1 MPGGVER
8 NHQPQ
13 IKDTTLWKPHR
24 NSRRALALGVGA
36 SVVSITGRPA
46 LAQTTPAPVT
56 DIDILNFALTLQH
69 LEAAFYNQRLT
80 RFSASDLSGASF
92 VPLVGTLISATLF
105 DNFKAIRDH
114 ENVHVDILKSTIRSL
129 GGVPVDPCQYNFG
142 YTNFDGFVAVATVLE
157 NTGVMAYDGA
167 LGMIQNPDLRTA
179 GATIATVEARHAA
192 YLNLISLTIPFPAAY
207 DTAKRMQEILAAA
220 GPFIT
225 SCVATPGT
233 GGGAATKAVA
243 GPKDAS
249 TVQQFYLLDGTASV
263 AFDGRPLKYSWTMI
277 SGNAGLTGAST
288 ATPTANFLLF
298 GPATF
303 ELTVT
308 DSAGGTAKD
317 TVTINY
323 AGKGK

>member
-1 MPGGVER
+1 METT
-8 NHQPQ
+8 PQ
-13 IKDTTLWKPHR
+13 FTPR
-24 NSRRALALGVGA
+24 SSRRNFFTTGALALGVGA
-36 SVVSITGRPA
+36 SAVTITGRPA

-56 DIDILNFALTLQH
+56 DIDILNFALTLEH
-69 LEAAFYNQRLT
+69 LEAAFYNQGLT
-80 RFSASDLSGASF
+80 RFSASDFSGASF
-92 VPLVGTLISATLF
+92 VPLVGSLIGATLF
-105 DNFKAIRDH
+105 DNFKSIRDH
-114 ENVHVDILKSTIRSL
+114 ENVHVDTLKTTIRNL

-142 YTNFDGFVAVATVLE
+142 YKDFDGFVAVATLLE

-167 LGMIQNPDLRTA
+167 LGMIQSPALRTA

-192 YLNLISLTIPFPAAY
+192 YLNLISLTIPFPAAF
-207 DTAKRMQEILAAA
+207 DMGKTMQEILAAA

-233 GGGAATKAVA
+233 GGGATTKAVA
-243 GPKDAS
+243 GPKDV
-249 TVQQFYLLDGTASV
+249 TTIQQFLLLDGSASV
-263 AFDGRPLKYSWTMI
+263 AFDSKPLMYSWTVL
-277 SGNAGLTGAST
+277 SGNAGLTGAMT

-298 GPATF
+298 GPAMF

-323 AGKGK
+323 AGNGK